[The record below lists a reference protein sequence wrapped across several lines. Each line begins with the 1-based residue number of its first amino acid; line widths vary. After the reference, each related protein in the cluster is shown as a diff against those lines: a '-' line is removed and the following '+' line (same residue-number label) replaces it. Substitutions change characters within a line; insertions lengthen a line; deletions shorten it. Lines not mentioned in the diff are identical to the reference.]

1 MTGKGAGGGA
11 DAEGER
17 TGRRHSCTLPSPHAM
32 ASRLQPGSQAMQL
45 TAPPGIEGVLDGDW
59 WCSRGCWEDGI
70 EAGGA
75 AGGVGKME

>member
-1 MTGKGAGGGA
+1 
-11 DAEGER
+11 
-17 TGRRHSCTLPSPHAM
+17 
-32 ASRLQPGSQAMQL
+32 MQL